1 MQIMEI
7 KKLNLQGTVLDI
19 GSKQSLTNVTNY
31 LKTEKKIIY
40 ADKYSINPN
49 DLKIDL
55 EKKINFT
62 ELNFD
67 NIILFNVLEHIFDFK
82 NCINNC
88 NNLLK
93 NNGNF
98 YGSVPFLFKIHGSP
112 NDYFRYTEQA
122 ISKMLTNNGFSDIKI
137 KVLGGGIFICFFC
150 SVSGLTNKIPLLNN
164 ILLITCNFLDFIVS
178 IFAKNIKSIFPL
190 GYFFQAKK

>member
-1 MQIMEI
+1 MQILEI
-7 KKLNLQGTVLDI
+7 KKLNLQGAVLDI
-19 GSKQSLTNVTNY
+19 GSKQSPTNVTNY
-31 LKTEKKIIY
+31 LKTEEKIIY
-40 ADKYSINPN
+40 ADKYSTNPN

-55 EKKINFT
+55 EKKINFI
-62 ELNFD
+62 EHKYD

-93 NNGNF
+93 KNGYF

-112 NDYFRYTEQA
+112 DDYFRYTEQA
-122 ISKMLTNNGFSDIKI
+122 ISKILISNGFLEIKI

-150 SVSGLTNKIPLLNN
+150 YVSGITNKIPLLNN
-164 ILLITCNFLDFIVS
+164 ILLIICNFLDFIVS
-178 IFAKNIKSIFPL
+178 IFAKNIKYIFPL
-190 GYFFQAKK
+190 GYFFEAKK